1 MSKPHPVRP
10 SDVAYHFV
18 FSLVRLIEVPDFVRK
33 HRLWRGL
40 NEYSWV
46 IKFLIIAAL
55 LLGLSFLSVIIDWW
69 RSLNPEPEAYALIS
83 SVGNLFTRVFGEG
96 YELFT
101 AGFMKYVLL
110 ILLEVVVYHFMR
122 RTLTVLVNKES
133 GVSFNDFL
141 EAQKRMIKV
150 VFRSY
155 VYETIAT
162 ILIGIVFWIFG
173 FVSFLEPVLVFFVQC
188 YFLGF
193 AIVDNYM
200 EQFGMTIR
208 ESIDYSYQYMGV
220 SLALGLALYLIL
232 LFPLVGTIAG
242 PILVSV
248 GAGLIM
254 TQLSDLHIIGRE
266 AALGIP
272 VEPEPAPA
280 AEDLDEEE
288 EIL

>member
-18 FSLVRLIEVPDFVRK
+18 YSLVRLTEVPDFVRK

-46 IKFLIIAAL
+46 IKLLIVAAL

-69 RSLNPEPEAYALIS
+69 QSLSPEPEAYALIS

-110 ILLEVVVYHFMR
+110 ILLEVIVYHFMR

-162 ILIGIVFWIFG
+162 ILIGIVFGIFG
-173 FVSFLEPVLVFFVQC
+173 FVSFLEPVLVFIVQC

-200 EQFGMTIR
+200 EQFGLTIR
-208 ESIDYSYQYMGV
+208 ESIDYSYQYAGV
-220 SLALGLALYLIL
+220 SLAMGLALYIVL

-248 GAGLIM
+248 GAGMIM
-254 TQLSDLHIIGRE
+254 TQLSDLHVVGRE

-272 VEPEPAPA
+272 VEPEPA
-280 AEDLDEEE
+280 AEDSGQEE
-288 EIL
+288 EII